1 MADPVK
7 RRAYT
12 SSVRKEQAA
21 ATRTRIL
28 EAAAVL
34 FERDGYVR
42 TTVKQIAD
50 EAGVAAD
57 TVYAVFGSKGR
68 VLTAL
73 IDHVLTGGAP
83 GMTNVLERPEFAAIR
98 DESDQRKQIAM
109 YARASRDTLA
119 RVRPIFNLMR
129 TAADV
134 DEEMAGIYREMQG
147 YRLRN
152 TTTVVEWIAANGKL
166 RVPIKRAGEI
176 VWGIASPELSG
187 MMIERIGWTEDECFA
202 YFEDVIAR
210 ALLRDD
216 PPAKRSRGRP
226 N

>member
-1 MADPVK
+1 MAEPVK
-7 RRAYT
+7 RRAYN
-12 SSVRKEQAA
+12 SSVRQEQAA

-28 EAAAVL
+28 EAAGVL
-34 FERDGYVR
+34 FERDGYLR
-42 TTVKQIAD
+42 TTIKQIAD
-50 EAGVAAD
+50 QADVAVD
-57 TVYAVFGSKGR
+57 TVYAVFSSKGR

-73 IDHVLTGGAP
+73 IDLRLTDGAP

-98 DESDQRKQIAM
+98 DERDQRKQIAM
-109 YARASRDTLA
+109 YARASRDTLS

-152 TTTVVEWIAANGKL
+152 TTTVVEWIASNGKL
-166 RVPIKRAGEI
+166 RVPVKRAVEI
-176 VWGIASPELSG
+176 VWGIASPELTD

-202 YFEDVIAR
+202 RFEDVIAR
-210 ALLRDD
+210 AILRDD
-216 PPAKRSRGRP
+216 RPAKGSRSR
-226 N
+226 

>member
-1 MADPVK
+1 MTEPVK
-7 RRAYT
+7 RRSYN
-12 SSVRKEQAA
+12 SSVRAEQAA

-42 TTVKQIAD
+42 TTVKAIAD
-50 EAGVAAD
+50 EADVAAD

-73 IDHVLTGGAP
+73 IDLRLTDGAP

-98 DESDQRKQIAM
+98 EERDQRKQIAM

-152 TTTVVEWIAANGKL
+152 AQTVVEWIAANGKL
-166 RVPIKRAGEI
+166 RMPVKRAVEI
-176 VWGIASPELSG
+176 VWGIASPELTN
-187 MMIERIGWTEDECFA
+187 MMIEGIGWTEDECFA
-202 YFEDVIAR
+202 WFEDVIAR
-210 ALLRDD
+210 TLLRDEK
-216 PPAKRSRGRP
+216 PSTRSRGGR
-226 N
+226 